1 MAPLLDVSTSE
12 PRHNYLVGVPRRHWF
27 LLATKGLTAVK
38 KTVNEHTH
46 FKKTLY
52 QMLNPCLP
60 AAIHDPCHLI
70 LLMGKQL
77 NAVKSML
84 ENLNI

>member
-1 MAPLLDVSTSE
+1 MDVWTSE
-12 PRHNYLVGVPRRHWF
+12 PPHNYLVGGPRRLWF
-27 LLATKGLTAVK
+27 LLATKGLTTVQ

-46 FKKTLY
+46 FKKTQN

-70 LLMGKQL
+70 LLMGKEL
-77 NAVKSML
+77 KAVKSML

>member
-1 MAPLLDVSTSE
+1 MDVWTSE
-12 PRHNYLVGVPRRHWF
+12 PPHNYLVGGPQRLWF
-27 LLATKGLTAVK
+27 LLATKGLTAVQ

-46 FKKTLY
+46 FKKTQN

-70 LLMGKQL
+70 FLVGKEL
-77 NAVKSML
+77 NAVKLML

>member
-1 MAPLLDVSTSE
+1 MDVWTSE
-12 PRHNYLVGVPRRHWF
+12 QPHNYLVGGTRRLWC
-27 LLATKGLTAVK
+27 LLATKGLTAVQ

-46 FKKTLY
+46 FKKTQN

-77 NAVKSML
+77 KAVKSML